1 MIILLLITLVL
12 AIGFIVSLKKGSL
25 LFMLFGLLSIIP
37 LAFFFNNTLSFFF
50 NSEAAINTKIY
61 EPVTIIQ
68 TTENSVVEVIE
79 DTYYKDKKGEYYV
92 ISEEPPKFKDN
103 LWNPIVYA
111 EMKKVDY
118 PVLEYQGELNE

>member
-1 MIILLLITLVL
+1 MIILLLISLALV
-12 AIGFIVSLKKGSL
+12 IGFIVSFKKEYL
-25 LFMLFGLLSIIP
+25 LFILFGLFSIFP
-37 LAFFFNNTLSFFF
+37 LALLLSNTLSFFV
-50 NSEAAINTKIY
+50 NSEAAIHTKIY

-103 LWNPIVYA
+103 LWNLIVYA
-111 EMKKVDY
+111 EMEKVDY
-118 PVLEYQGELNE
+118 PVLEYQRGVNE